1 MISNWIRAARLINFE
16 ITCMIWGQ
24 IALHSVQLPLSTSL
38 EIQPISKSVWTE
50 RKYYSFSRE
59 QDVRLKLSICQKFIR
74 CQWYLTLPGHKV
86 KYKVE
91 ESWSSEDYPDS
102 WENLSRRTKGLDLKR
117 FCIQIKSFVGEHQK
131 ESLGSNVPGSSRLYK
146 LLLYAFTLNSQ
157 NSRSFEIAWCQ
168 GMRMNISILRT
179 RVPLLLNR
187 NRSDDLYNAAPML

>member
-1 MISNWIRAARLINFE
+1 MNGQKILLIFAWTRCPVKTFNLSKIHPVPFE
-16 ITCMIWGQ
+16 R
-24 IALHSVQLPLSTSL
+24 SL
-38 EIQPISKSVWTE
+38 DRW
-50 RKYYSFSRE
+50 
-59 QDVRLKLSICQKFIR
+59 IR

-91 ESWSSEDYPDS
+91 ESRSSEDYPDS
-102 WENLSRRTKGLDLKR
+102 WENLSRRTKVLDLKR
-117 FCIQIKSFVGEHQK
+117 FCIQITSFVGEHQK

-157 NSRSFEIAWCQ
+157 NSRSFEVAWCQ

-187 NRSDDLYNAAPML
+187 NQSDDLYNAAPML